1 MKKTYVDIRNSVVA
15 QIKAAFASDKRIT
28 VAAHPGNFDEGE
40 IRRLMQTT
48 PAILTSLVGINDED
62 VADECYID
70 FVSWV
75 LHRADNKDR
84 LYDGALSLVSA
95 LVGVIKKIDKPVSYG
110 GGTKINAQC
119 LYTGSLDKINATL
132 WAVRWRL
139 MARAV
144 YDDGIT
150 LPDDLDWFRGYDA
163 SLAVGT
169 QKARDIVNFD

>member
-1 MKKTYVDIRNSVVA
+1 MKKTYLDIRNSVVE
-15 QIKAAFASDKRIT
+15 QIQAAFANDKRVK

-84 LYDGALSLVSA
+84 LYDG
-95 LVGVIKKIDKPVSYG
+95 GFKRE
-110 GGTKINAQC
+110 QC
-119 LYTGSLDKINATL
+119 MTAASPYPTIWTGLKDTT
-132 WAVRWRL
+132 AVWL
-139 MARAV
+139 
-144 YDDGIT
+144 
-150 LPDDLDWFRGYDA
+150 
-163 SLAVGT
+163 
-169 QKARDIVNFD
+169 

>member
-1 MKKTYVDIRNSVVA
+1 MKKTYLDIRNSVVE
-15 QIKAAFASDKRIT
+15 QIQAAFANDKRVK

-75 LHRADNKDR
+75 LYRADNKDR
-84 LYDGALSLVSA
+84 LYDGALILISA
-95 LVGVIKKIDKPVSYG
+95 LVGAIKNINEPAFYG

-119 LYTGSLDKINATL
+119 LYTGSLDKINSTL

-139 MARAV
+139 QTRAV
-144 YDDGIT
+144 TDGGIT
-150 LPDDLDWFRGYDA
+150 RYYDLEWFKGYDA

>member
-1 MKKTYVDIRNSVVA
+1 MTYLDIRNSVVK
-15 QIKAAFASDKRIT
+15 QIQAAFANDKRVK

-95 LVGVIKKIDKPVSYG
+95 VVGVIKNLDNPASYG

-144 YDDGIT
+144 TDGGIT
-150 LPDDLDWFRGYDA
+150 LPDDLDWFKGYDG
-163 SLAVGT
+163 SLTVGKQT
-169 QKARDIVNFD
+169 ADDIVNLE

>member
-1 MKKTYVDIRNSVVA
+1 MKKTYLDIRNSMVE
-15 QIKAAFASDKRIT
+15 QIQAAFAEDKRIK

-95 LVGVIKKIDKPVSYG
+95 LVGVIKKIDNPVSYG

-144 YDDGIT
+144 YDGGIT
-150 LPDDLDWFRGYDA
+150 LPGDLDWFRGYDG
-163 SLAVGT
+163 SLVVEKQTAD
-169 QKARDIVNFD
+169 DIVNLE

>member
-1 MKKTYVDIRNSVVA
+1 MKKTYFDIRNSVVA
-15 QIKAAFASDKRIT
+15 QIKAAFASDKRIN

-95 LVGVIKKIDKPVSYG
+95 LVGVIKKIDNPVSYG
-110 GGTKINAQC
+110 GG
-119 LYTGSLDKINATL
+119 L
-132 WAVRWRL
+132 
-139 MARAV
+139 
-144 YDDGIT
+144 
-150 LPDDLDWFRGYDA
+150 
-163 SLAVGT
+163 
-169 QKARDIVNFD
+169 

>member
-1 MKKTYVDIRNSVVA
+1 MKKTYLDIRNSMVE
-15 QIKAAFASDKRIT
+15 QIQAAFAKDKRIK

-62 VADECYID
+62 IADECYID

-95 LVGVIKKIDKPVSYG
+95 LVGVIKKIDNPVSYG

-150 LPDDLDWFRGYDA
+150 LPDDLDWFRGYDG
-163 SLAVGT
+163 SLVVEKQTAD
-169 QKARDIVNFD
+169 DIVNLE

>member
-1 MKKTYVDIRNSVVA
+1 MTYLDIRDSVVQ
-15 QIKAAFASDKRIT
+15 QIQAAFAKDKRIN
-28 VAAHPGNFDEGE
+28 VIAHPGNFDEGE
-40 IRRLMQTT
+40 LRRLMQTT

-62 VADECYID
+62 IADECYID

-95 LVGVIKKIDKPVSYG
+95 LIGVIKNIDDPVSYG
-110 GGTKINAQC
+110 SGTKINAQC

-144 YDDGIT
+144 TDGGIT
-150 LPDDLDWFRGYDA
+150 LPDDLDWFKGYDA
-163 SLAVGT
+163 SLAIGT
-169 QKARDIVNFD
+169 QKADDTVNLD